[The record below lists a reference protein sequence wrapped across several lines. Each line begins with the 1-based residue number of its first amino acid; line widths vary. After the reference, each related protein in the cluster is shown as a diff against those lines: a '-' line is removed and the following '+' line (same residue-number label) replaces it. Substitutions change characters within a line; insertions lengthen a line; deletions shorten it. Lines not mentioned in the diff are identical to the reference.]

1 MDTVVVESKADQKRI
16 HAELAAEGFDN
27 WNRSAAADHHR
38 LLAPF
43 SFERTR
49 GGLKGNGLRVET
61 HGGRAAFV
69 SEGHACVGRK
79 PLFDETVQAVEDL
92 VRLLTR
98 NEPERQLGDGLR
110 WDHGLGARAAIAAND
125 SVDLGGR

>member
-1 MDTVVVESKADQKRI
+1 MDTVVVESKADQERI

-49 GGLKGNGLRVET
+49 SGLKGRRSRVEA
-61 HGGRAAFV
+61 HGGRAAFM
-69 SEGHACVGRK
+69 SERHACVGRK
-79 PLFDETVQAVEDL
+79 PLLDEAVQGSEDL
-92 VRLLTR
+92 IWLLT
-98 NEPERQLGDGLR
+98 
-110 WDHGLGARAAIAAND
+110 
-125 SVDLGGR
+125 